1 MEVNIKIAINEF
13 LVGNSYFLIYDLK
26 YNYIKW

>member
-13 LVGNSYFLIYDLK
+13 LVCNSYILIYDLK
-26 YNYIKW
+26 YNYVKW